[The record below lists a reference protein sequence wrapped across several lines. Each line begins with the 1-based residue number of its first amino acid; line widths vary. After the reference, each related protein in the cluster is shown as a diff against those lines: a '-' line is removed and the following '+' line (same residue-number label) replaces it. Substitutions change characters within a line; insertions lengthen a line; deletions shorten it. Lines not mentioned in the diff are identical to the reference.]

1 MTTQT
6 SLPLFYEQ
14 PRPLAPACTRHLSLA
29 GNTGF
34 GYAAKTNAVPLVA
47 TELPTACRHFPI
59 VFTDGDQPTPVAVLG
74 VRGQENLF
82 VDAQG
87 QWRAGAYI
95 PPAPLSLHLH
105 GERGPQPVHAV
116 RGRAGRLGGRGP
128 RQPVLRRS
136 RRAHRPRA
144 ARWNSA
150 ATTRTSTPTRWSS
163 RALAEADLL
172 VENRADI
179 TLPDG
184 QRLAMSG
191 FKVIDEAK
199 FNKLPDEE
207 FPALA
212 RQWLAAA
219 GVLPPA
225 VDQHLA
231 GADQPAATRGPG
243 RGSRRRGVTGES
255 GQGPAIMPA
264 FFMCT
269 T

>member
-1 MTTQT
+1 M
-6 SLPLFYEQ
+6 
-14 PRPLAPACTRHLSLA
+14 APARTPTCRWPA
-29 GNTGF
+29 IPA

-95 PPAPLSLHLH
+95 PAYVRRYPFIFMENEDRSQFTLCVD
-105 GERGPQPVHAV
+105 EQP
-116 RGRAGRLGGRGP
+116 P
-128 RQPVLRRS
+128 RWS
-136 RRAHRPRA
+136 RA
-144 ARWNSA
+144 ATIPSSTKPASPPTWRA
-150 ATTRTSTPTRWSS
+150 ALEFCRDYQNQHAYTMEFA

-207 FPALA
+207 FLRWRANGWLPLVYCHLLSINTWPALIN
-212 RQWLAAA
+212 QL
-219 GVLPPA
+219 
-225 VDQHLA
+225 
-231 GADQPAATRGPG
+231 QPAAQA
-243 RGSRRRGVTGES
+243 EE
-255 GQGPAIMPA
+255 AA
-264 FFMCT
+264 AEA
-269 T
+269 

>member
-1 MTTQT
+1 MAT
-6 SLPLFYEQ
+6 SP
-14 PRPLAPACTRHLSLA
+14 
-29 GNTGF
+29 
-34 GYAAKTNAVPLVA
+34 
-47 TELPTACRHFPI
+47 
-59 VFTDGDQPTPVAVLG
+59 PVAVLG

-95 PPAPLSLHLH
+95 PAY
-105 GERGPQPVHAV
+105 V
-116 RGRAGRLGGRGP
+116 RRYPFIFMENEDRSQFTLCVDEGHLGGRGP

-136 RRAHRPRA
+136 RRAHRPGAQLLEFCRDYQNQHA
-144 ARWNSA
+144 YTMEFA
-150 ATTRTSTPTRWSS
+150 

-207 FPALA
+207 FLRWRANGWLPLVYYHLLSINTWPALIN
-212 RQWLAAA
+212 QL
-219 GVLPPA
+219 
-225 VDQHLA
+225 
-231 GADQPAATRGPG
+231 QPAAQA
-243 RGSRRRGVTGES
+243 EE
-255 GQGPAIMPA
+255 AA
-264 FFMCT
+264 AEA
-269 T
+269 

>member
-1 MTTQT
+1 ME
-6 SLPLFYEQ
+6 F
-14 PRPLAPACTRHLSLA
+14 A
-29 GNTGF
+29 
-34 GYAAKTNAVPLVA
+34 
-47 TELPTACRHFPI
+47 
-59 VFTDGDQPTPVAVLG
+59 
-74 VRGQENLF
+74 
-82 VDAQG
+82 
-87 QWRAGAYI
+87 
-95 PPAPLSLHLH
+95 
-105 GERGPQPVHAV
+105 
-116 RGRAGRLGGRGP
+116 
-128 RQPVLRRS
+128 
-136 RRAHRPRA
+136 
-144 ARWNSA
+144 
-150 ATTRTSTPTRWSS
+150 

-207 FPALA
+207 FLRWRANG
-212 RQWLAAA
+212 WLPL
-219 GVLPPA
+219 VLPPA

-264 FFMCT
+264 FFHVHNVNEPASARACET
-269 T
+269 GRVLACARVIPGAR